1 MTQPPA
7 QSLARPLGPGRTAAV
22 ATAALGAVA
31 TRAAYSY
38 FTRHPPGG
46 VHRWMRTN
54 FAGHP
59 VCLLAGPSGV
69 AGAVAAT
76 LLAPALP
83 RRERAAALVAVLGA
97 GAVGVYDDLAGSPDA
112 RGLSGH
118 LRALRH
124 GTMTTG
130 TVKVAGLAASGLL
143 AGRLVEPRTTDAM
156 LCAAVVAG
164 AANVANLLDLRPG
177 RALKVVLAHAPGAL
191 VGGPSGVVLA
201 AACGPAAALLPA
213 DLAARGMLGD
223 AGAGALGALVGL
235 AATRRYGTAGRW
247 AHVVGITA
255 LTLASEQ
262 VSFTQVI
269 AAVPPL
275 RWLDELG
282 RPAAARG

>member
-46 VHRWMRTN
+46 VHRWTRTN

-59 VCLLAGPSGV
+59 VTLLGGPAGV
-69 AGAVAAT
+69 AAAAAAT
-76 LLAPALP
+76 LLAPSLH
-83 RRERAAALVAVLGA
+83 RRERAAGLAAVLGA
-97 GAVGVYDDLAGSPDA
+97 GAVGAYDDLAGSPDA
-112 RGLSGH
+112 RGVAGH
-118 LRALRH
+118 LQGLRQ
-124 GTMTTG
+124 GTVTTG

-143 AGRLVEPRTTDAM
+143 AGRLVEPRVTDAV

-177 RALKVVLAHAPGAL
+177 RALKVVLAHSPLAL
-191 VGGPSGVVLA
+191 AGGPAGVLLA
-201 AACGPAAALLPA
+201 AACGPAAALLPD
-213 DLAARGMLGD
+213 DLAARSMLGD

-235 AATRRYGTAGRW
+235 AATRRCGSTGRW
-247 AHVVGITA
+247 VNVAGITA